1 MKKFKTTIPQFNLRK
16 IQTEFPKAKIGGSK
30 DGAEFIRQFYGDDI
44 DIFES
49 FFILML
55 NNSNNTIGYAKISQG
70 GITGTVVDI
79 RIIAKYCVDSLA
91 TACIMAHNHPSGKL
105 APSMADKQITEKIV
119 KGLALLD
126 IKVLD
131 HLILVSEG
139 NAYYSFADE
148 NEESIK

>member
-1 MKKFKTTIPQFNLRK
+1 MKKYKGTIPQFNLKK
-16 IQTEFPKAKIGGSK
+16 IQTDFPKAKVTSSR

-44 DIFES
+44 EIFES

-70 GITGTVVDI
+70 GLTGTVVDI

-91 TACIMAHNHPSGKL
+91 TACIMAHNHPSGKR
-105 APSMADKQITEKIV
+105 APSNADKQITKKV
-119 KGLALLD
+119 KDGLALLD

-131 HLILVSEG
+131 HLIITSDNG
-139 NAYYSFADE
+139 YYSFADE
-148 NEESIK
+148 CEPSIQ